1 MIHLDGSD
9 PSRYHERS
17 LLGSVER
24 GPPVRAGARR
34 LSRGAHQDPLRA
46 SCPCARV
53 DPVAT
58 LASTLHH
65 QVTMTAMRKLGALV
79 LVLGG
84 VLVALSPRR
93 RALVAQKLAQA
104 RGFLSRGGVDRDARD
119 NEARARWDDDGGAT
133 KEPSNA
139 ALR

>member
-1 MIHLDGSD
+1 M
-9 PSRYHERS
+9 
-17 LLGSVER
+17 
-24 GPPVRAGARR
+24 RAGARR
-34 LSRGAHQDPLRA
+34 LGRGAHQDPLRA
-46 SCPCARV
+46 SCPCAAAHLE
-53 DPVAT
+53 AT
-58 LASTLHH
+58 LASTLQC
-65 QVTMTAMRKLGALV
+65 QVSMTAMRKLGALA

-104 RGFLSRGGVDRDARD
+104 RGFLSRRGVDRDARD
-119 NEARARWDDDGGAT
+119 NEARERWEDDGGAT